1 MLLSCINN
9 DYIVIY
15 ENIDKKKPY
24 IIEVIFLSNLNH
36 LPYHLKELQMDR
48 DSVLKA
54 LREEIEAVDSAD
66 GKGVAA
72 KEPKEMKTPSDA
84 TKSEKVKLDGG
95 GGTVGGDGGGVE
107 KGGKAAEG
115 ADKPAIDKADGKS
128 VASAKVGE
136 AKVGGGTDGKAM
148 EKADGKSVASAST
161 GKAKF
166 GGGTDGKAM
175 EKADGKGVAVSTV
188 KASPD
193 LKGDN
198 TVGENIILPHD
209 VLVEMNGKKMTLKAG
224 TKVTVVKEG
233 KKDEECE
240 EDDKECKDKKVV
252 KEEEGDVPE
261 FLKDKEEDTEVGK
274 EEVGKEGEGADE
286 GAELPEFGSEVDGEV
301 SGEDIPE
308 IVGAV
313 DTAEGPEEIAG
324 TALDQIVNSL
334 DSLADGFREFAQEE
348 KAEEE
353 HGGEGGAEAAEEK
366 KEEIGDTEFTTQLE
380 SINKK
385 AKLIK

>member
-1 MLLSCINN
+1 
-9 DYIVIY
+9 
-15 ENIDKKKPY
+15 
-24 IIEVIFLSNLNH
+24 
-36 LPYHLKELQMDR
+36 MDR

-107 KGGKAAEG
+107 NGGKAAEG

-233 KKDEECE
+233 KKDDECE

-274 EEVGKEGEGADE
+274 EEVGKEDE

-308 IVGAV
+308 IVGTV